1 MPKSIRE
8 QASSK
13 ALHEATGKT
22 HDEWNEVLVAAGAKE
37 WQHKKIAEHLVH
49 EHGVD
54 GWWAQGITVDFEQ
67 RIKGR
72 MPGQRADGTFET
84 AVRRTIPGGHV
95 AALEQVA
102 AAVAEKYGEPTAKSM
117 TLRTP
122 TIRFASG
129 DVRVLVDA
137 QPPKPAGTSV
147 GITVA
152 KLASADDL
160 AEAKSWATEVLE
172 TCRDRAQ

>member
-1 MPKSIRE
+1 MSKSMRE

-13 ALHEATGKT
+13 AVHEATGKT
-22 HDEWNEVLVAAGAKE
+22 HDEWNEVLVAAGAKD
-37 WQHKKIAEHLVH
+37 WQHKRIAEHLVE
-49 EHGVD
+49 EHGVE

-72 MPGQRADGTFET
+72 LPGQRADGTFEGS
-84 AVRRTIPGGHV
+84 VRRTIAGGQL
-95 AALEQVA
+95 AALELVA
-102 AAVAEKYGEPTAKSM
+102 EAVAERYGEPTAKSM

-122 TIRFASG
+122 TIRFAAG

-137 QPPKPAGTSV
+137 QPPKPSGTSV

-152 KLASADDL
+152 KLATADDL
-160 AEAKSWATEVLE
+160 VAAKSWATELLD
-172 TCRDRAQ
+172 TCRDQAS